1 MPNQELKLL
10 KSLARQ
16 YPTIAHAATEI
27 INLQSILNLPKG
39 TEHFLTDIHGAHEQF
54 LHVLKNGSGSVR
66 RKIDDEFG
74 DSLSSKDKR
83 ALATLIYYPREKL
96 ELVMQ
101 AETNME
107 EWYKITLQRLIQVCK
122 RAASRYTRSKVR
134 KAMPPEF
141 AFVIEE
147 LITEKAEVEDKVA
160 YYHSIID
167 TIIRIERAPNFIV
180 ALCNLIQRLVVDHL
194 HIIGD
199 IFDRGPGPHIIM
211 DHLLHYHSVDFQWG
225 NHDILWMG
233 AASGS
238 TACIANLIRIQAKYG
253 YLDMLEEAYGINL
266 LPLATFA
273 LETYGNDPCSRFAI
287 NYDGSEHDARNRE
300 LEMKM
305 HKAITVIQLKLE
317 GQLIQ
322 RRKDFGMDDRMLLDK
337 IDYHNG
343 TVSIR
348 GKDYQME
355 DAAFPTIDPLAP
367 YALCPEEERIVNQL
381 KTAFLRCDKLQSH
394 VRLLFGKGKLYKVY
408 NSNLLYHGCIPL
420 NPDGSF
426 TKVTLFGKKYSG
438 KALCDLLES
447 YARKGFY
454 STKDKEVGLDVMWY
468 IWCGPH
474 SPVYGKDKMATFER
488 YFLEDTATHVETKNP
503 YCQLIDEEH
512 VVTSILEEFELP
524 PESSHIVNGHVP
536 VEQKKGDTPI
546 KCGGRLLMIDGGFCA
561 VYQPITGIAGYTL
574 VCSSRGMRIVS
585 HDPFESAEKAI
596 RSERDIHSEITVV
609 EQAKVRMTVAD
620 TDTGKELKERITE
633 LEELLNAYRTGLLV
647 ENA

>member
-488 YFLEDTATHVETKNP
+488 YFL
-503 YCQLIDEEH
+503 
-512 VVTSILEEFELP
+512 
-524 PESSHIVNGHVP
+524 
-536 VEQKKGDTPI
+536 
-546 KCGGRLLMIDGGFCA
+546 
-561 VYQPITGIAGYTL
+561 
-574 VCSSRGMRIVS
+574 
-585 HDPFESAEKAI
+585 
-596 RSERDIHSEITVV
+596 
-609 EQAKVRMTVAD
+609 
-620 TDTGKELKERITE
+620 
-633 LEELLNAYRTGLLV
+633 
-647 ENA
+647 